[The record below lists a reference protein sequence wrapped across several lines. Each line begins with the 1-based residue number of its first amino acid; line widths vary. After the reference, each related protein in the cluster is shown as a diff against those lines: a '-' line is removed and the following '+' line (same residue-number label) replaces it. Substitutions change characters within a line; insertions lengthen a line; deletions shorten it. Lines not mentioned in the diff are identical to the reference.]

1 MMKRNMLQLITRSFL
16 SEFCHLLQWIH
27 SFYGMYYINM
37 FAAVHRGDDLGEL
50 TETKWPDLYIPKA
63 GLGDLTGTFS
73 SRLLFSLFW
82 C

>member
-1 MMKRNMLQLITRSFL
+1 MR
-16 SEFCHLLQWIH
+16 
-27 SFYGMYYINM
+27 MYHINM

-50 TETKWPDLYIPKA
+50 TETTWPDLYAPQA